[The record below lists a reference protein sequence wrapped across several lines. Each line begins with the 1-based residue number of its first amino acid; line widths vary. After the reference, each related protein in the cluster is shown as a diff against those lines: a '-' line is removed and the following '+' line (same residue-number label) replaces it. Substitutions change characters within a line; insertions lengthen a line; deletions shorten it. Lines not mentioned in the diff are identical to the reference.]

1 MEYSSSA
8 VEQSKNASI
17 KLEELTDEF
26 DGIINE
32 MENSSTI
39 INQLDKSEDIALDS
53 TENLLKTTK
62 KLQELKK
69 ELDGLILTCKG
80 DK

>member
-26 DGIINE
+26 DNIISE
-32 MENSSTI
+32 MEDSSSI
-39 INQLDKSEDIALDS
+39 FNQLDKSEDMALDS
-53 TENLLKTTK
+53 TENLIQSTK

-69 ELDGLILTCKG
+69 ELDSLIISCKQN
-80 DK
+80 K